1 MKIEPRIAAR
11 LRVRKGLDTQSGKVG
26 WILLWALGIPIPVLI
41 VLFLLRGC
49 T

>member
-1 MKIEPRIAAR
+1 MNMQR
-11 LRVRKGLDTQSGKVG
+11 LRSIAQRAPDGQRGKLG
-26 WILLWALGIPIPVLI
+26 WIALWLLGVPIPVLI

>member
-1 MKIEPRIAAR
+1 MKTLLTAYRRR
-11 LRVRKGLDTQSGKVG
+11 LDRHGQQGGVG
-26 WILLWALGIPIPVLI
+26 WVVLWLLGVPIPVLI